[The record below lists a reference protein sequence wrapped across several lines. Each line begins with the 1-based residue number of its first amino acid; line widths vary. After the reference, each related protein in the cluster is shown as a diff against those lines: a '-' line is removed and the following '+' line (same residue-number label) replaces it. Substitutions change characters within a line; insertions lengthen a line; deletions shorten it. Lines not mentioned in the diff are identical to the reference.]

1 LPLVLLLDGDL
12 GKTLGDVLK
21 EELGVRGDV
30 VSIDGIQLQ
39 EFDYVDVG
47 ELILPANVVPVII
60 KSLLFSQ

>member
-1 LPLVLLLDGDL
+1 MLLLDGDL

-60 KSLLFSQ
+60 KSLLFSH